1 MTPQFVVDG
10 ELFKLDFKNSAN
22 QATLFAVRG
31 TYVLSKRTA
40 LYATAGHISNEG
52 TLALSVSNA
61 AAGSG
66 PAAGGSQT
74 GLGAGVR
81 HSF

>member
-1 MTPQFVVDG
+1 MIDG
-10 ELFKLDFKNSAN
+10 EVFKLDYKNSAN
-22 QATLFAVRG
+22 QATLFALRG
-31 TYVLSKRTA
+31 TYSLSKRTA
-40 LYATAGHISNEG
+40 LYATAGQIENDG

-61 AAGSG
+61 ATGSN
-66 PAAGGSQT
+66 PAAGRSQT